1 MGVNGRGVNSI
12 DVRGRGVMGVLSLV
26 GVGKRFLL
34 VRMGVDVDI
43 KLRKNKNMKKY
54 RSKIKCNSC
63 FLFFLGGGGGYIPF
77 NRKYNRRVSGLFSCV
92 TIKKNM
98 NF

>member
-1 MGVNGRGVNSI
+1 MNGRGVNSI

-43 KLRKNKNMKKY
+43 KIRKNKNMKKY
-54 RSKIKCNSC
+54 RS
-63 FLFFLGGGGGYIPF
+63 
-77 NRKYNRRVSGLFSCV
+77 
-92 TIKKNM
+92 
-98 NF
+98 

>member
-1 MGVNGRGVNSI
+1 MGVYGRDVNSI
-12 DVRGRGVMGVLSLV
+12 DVRGVMGVLSLV

-54 RSKIKCNSC
+54 RS
-63 FLFFLGGGGGYIPF
+63 
-77 NRKYNRRVSGLFSCV
+77 
-92 TIKKNM
+92 
-98 NF
+98 